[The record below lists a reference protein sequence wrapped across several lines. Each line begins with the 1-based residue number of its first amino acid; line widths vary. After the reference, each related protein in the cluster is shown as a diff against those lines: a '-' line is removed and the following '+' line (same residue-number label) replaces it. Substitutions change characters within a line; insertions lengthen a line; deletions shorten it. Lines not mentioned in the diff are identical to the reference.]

1 MQGLKG
7 PCITGFL
14 INDRVSIQTSAI
26 TIKRNQFDLTSNTQ
40 FITIGSNNTNVL
52 ILQNYMSDGQTSYS
66 GIQVTANNQNIVIA
80 SNYIARATAPNIVS
94 APATATLIMK
104 NNVLFGAI
112 NIDNSTFQDN
122 IIGDGTFA
130 GDNNAVNNNIANG
143 TQLDGLGS
151 NNQASVDMNNV
162 FDGTGSTDAQWKLK
176 DGSPAL
182 GAGAAGGDLGMY
194 GGGDPYALSGLP
206 SIPAIYFFDAPI
218 QGSTTSGLPV
228 QMKVKSHN

>member
-151 NNQASVDMNNV
+151 NNQASVDHEQCIRRDRQYGCTMEV
-162 FDGTGSTDAQWKLK
+162 KRRLS
-176 DGSPAL
+176 
-182 GAGAAGGDLGMY
+182 GAGGRGRRGRPRHVRRRRSLRAFR
-194 GGGDPYALSGLP
+194 
-206 SIPAIYFFDAPI
+206 PAIYSGDLFF
-218 QGSTTSGLPV
+218 
-228 QMKVKSHN
+228 